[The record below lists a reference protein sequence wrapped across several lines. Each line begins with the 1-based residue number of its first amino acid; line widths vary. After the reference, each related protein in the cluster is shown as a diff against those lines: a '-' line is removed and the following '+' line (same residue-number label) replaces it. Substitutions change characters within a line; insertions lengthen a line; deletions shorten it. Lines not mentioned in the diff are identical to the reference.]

1 MRFIFFVV
9 SRLQFFSCPAGQSLL
24 PGILHFQLLEMPMS
38 ALQRLVWPRAGV
50 DHVLRPL
57 AVVMPATWGVLRSR
71 ALAEREQEMLEEHPQ
86 HHLT

>member
-1 MRFIFFVV
+1 MV

-50 DHVLRPL
+50 DHVLWPL
-57 AVVMPATWGVLRSR
+57 AVVMPATWGVPRSR

-86 HHLT
+86 LHLT